1 MEDLLKFLLVAGVI
15 IIGFVKQAK
24 KEARHQTVS
33 PEDEDD
39 MPHTRPTH
47 PLPESWEG
55 IPIPPVQPEERQ
67 PKNKKRKQATKPF
80 IPKNHE
86 TQPNAPRTQ
95 PTIQTPQ
102 TNNRPETEDAS
113 PDIDI
118 QSIEEIRR
126 GIIWSEIL
134 QRKY

>member
-24 KEARHQTVS
+24 KEARHQTDS
-33 PEDEDD
+33 PEDEDG
-39 MPHTRPTH
+39 MPHPRPTH

-67 PKNKKRKQATKPF
+67 PKNKKRRQAAQPF
-80 IPKNHE
+80 IPKSYE
-86 TQPNAPRTQ
+86 TQPTAPHTQ
-95 PTIQTPQ
+95 PAIQTPQ

-118 QSIEEIRR
+118 RSIEEIRR